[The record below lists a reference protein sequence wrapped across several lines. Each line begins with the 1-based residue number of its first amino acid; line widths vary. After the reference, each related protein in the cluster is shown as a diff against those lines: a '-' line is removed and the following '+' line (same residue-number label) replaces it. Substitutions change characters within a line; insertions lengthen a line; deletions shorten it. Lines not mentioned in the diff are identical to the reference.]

1 MAYIF
6 WICVVNL
13 CSKWGMFHGEKF
25 YALIAYNYIRIPAEK
40 FCGIVFTQFKVLL
53 YSHSN
58 QCKTFAIYC
67 HTIRKKHKTFPWN
80 ILYLQQLH
88 VHVATQC
95 SCLNAMH
102 ILNPC
107 YYTIKGAWAVNL
119 TYRQNMLDCCSFS
132 LYLTY
137 NTLSLQGLVTQ
148 LWELQLSACN
158 CMYIYA

>member
-1 MAYIF
+1 
-6 WICVVNL
+6 
-13 CSKWGMFHGEKF
+13 MFQGEKF
-25 YALIAYNYIRIPAEK
+25 CALHIYNYTHIPVEK

-53 YSHSN
+53 CSHSN
-58 QCKTFAIYC
+58 QYKTLQLS
-67 HTIRKKHKTFPWN
+67 HQRKKHKTFPWN

-95 SCLNAMH
+95 SCIIFNGMH
-102 ILNPC
+102 IFINILCRYLNPC

-119 TYRQNMLDCCSFS
+119 TQRQNMLDCCSFS